1 MAVRIVLVGAGR
13 WARNIARVLS
23 SIDEADF
30 CGVIDIRFDAA
41 KELASIYGVKP
52 FDRLEEAIS
61 VCRPEAG
68 VVAVTPSSL
77 SLVARELVKRG
88 VHVFVEKP
96 VALSSREAEVLKEAA
111 KEAGVIVVPGF
122 IMRFNP
128 VIMWLKKHIS
138 FGKLAEAFFYRL
150 SRRPPRLRST
160 PIVFDLA
167 IHDIDVALWFFNEL
181 EPLQTILVKSP
192 LDEGFYAIFRAS
204 STIVNMSVSG
214 FSPIKYR
221 LVRLVGEDYLLE
233 ANTDTLEV
241 NQRFLWGCN
250 TRFKV
255 EGEEPLRAEIRTFLA
270 RIDGSSTGYEWV
282 QPSLDDAIRALRL
295 IEMSLA
301 MARETVVGERAG

>member
-1 MAVRIVLVGAGR
+1 MTVRVVLVGAGR

-23 SIDEADF
+23 SIEEADF
-30 CGVIDIRFDAA
+30 CGVVDIRFDAA

-52 FDRLEEAIS
+52 FNRLSEAIS
-61 VCRPEAG
+61 ICKPEAG
-68 VVAVTPSSL
+68 LVAVTPSNL
-77 SLVARELVKRG
+77 PLVSRELIKSG

-96 VALSSREAEVLKEAA
+96 VAFSAREAEVLKKDA

-128 VIMWLKKHIS
+128 VIMWLKKHVS
-138 FGKLAEAFFYRL
+138 FKKLAEAFFYRL

-167 IHDIDVALWFFNEL
+167 IHDIDTALWFFNEL
-181 EPLQTILVKSP
+181 KPLQAVLVETY
-192 LDEGFYAIFRAS
+192 LDEGFYATFQAS
-204 STIVNMSVSG
+204 SVIVNMSVSG

-221 LVRLVGEDYLLE
+221 LVRLVSEDYLLE

-241 NQRFLWGCN
+241 SQRLSWGSSV
-250 TRFKV
+250 RLKV

-270 RIDGSSTGYEWV
+270 RVDGSSTGYEWV
-282 QPSLDDAIRALRL
+282 QPSLDDAIRALKL
-295 IEMSLA
+295 VEMSLA
-301 MARETVVGERAG
+301 TAKKVMVS